1 MTIKRISC
9 LLLTLVMVLT
19 LAACGSSSSAPV
31 GNGDTNKS
39 DIDINTLADAKRAN
53 FPEPSEAYDT
63 VLSNVQMDQKTFDVY
78 LSRMV
83 AAYDNMNDE
92 EFCKYIYELNPTYDE
107 YTKNIFSLINSTCNL
122 LALDPSAET
131 SQICLTLSTF
141 NTDLSEF
148 MSLIATW
155 NMVYNT
161 VGTKIEDAPTY
172 ADLKDEMK
180 PIINTFSNLLYG
192 KDMVH

>member
-19 LAACGSSSSAPV
+19 LAACGSSGSAPV

-53 FPEPSEAYDT
+53 FPEPSEAYDI

-78 LSRMV
+78 LSKMV

-107 YTKNIFSLINSTCNL
+107 YTKNIFNLINSTCNL

-161 VGTKIEDAPTY
+161 VGAKIEDAPTY